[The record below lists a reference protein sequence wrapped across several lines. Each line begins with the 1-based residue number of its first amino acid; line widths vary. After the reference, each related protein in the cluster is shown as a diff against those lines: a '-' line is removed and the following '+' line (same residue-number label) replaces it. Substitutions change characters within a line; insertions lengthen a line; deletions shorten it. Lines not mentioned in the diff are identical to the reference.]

1 MVTTFLH
8 KLSPNSATGH
18 TGKRHC
24 WPLPTASGNRSLCS
38 VSMKGRM
45 RVSIGVRAALQELSM
60 LCSPVSSHRHVGL
73 TSGLQVLLAKE
84 MITVLLALVSSSPS
98 PL

>member
-1 MVTTFLH
+1 
-8 KLSPNSATGH
+8 
-18 TGKRHC
+18 
-24 WPLPTASGNRSLCS
+24 
-38 VSMKGRM
+38 MKGRM